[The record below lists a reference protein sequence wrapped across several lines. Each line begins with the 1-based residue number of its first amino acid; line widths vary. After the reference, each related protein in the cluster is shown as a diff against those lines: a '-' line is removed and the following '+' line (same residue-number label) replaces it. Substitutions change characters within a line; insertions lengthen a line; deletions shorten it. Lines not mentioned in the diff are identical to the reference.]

1 MFANSEEDM
10 NWKATVL
17 PHVFQ
22 DFKRN
27 QQKVAK
33 ASGGV
38 LRFPI
43 MYFPVINR
51 ENVSISWKKIFSCI
65 VM

>member
-51 ENVSISWKKIFSCI
+51 
-65 VM
+65 